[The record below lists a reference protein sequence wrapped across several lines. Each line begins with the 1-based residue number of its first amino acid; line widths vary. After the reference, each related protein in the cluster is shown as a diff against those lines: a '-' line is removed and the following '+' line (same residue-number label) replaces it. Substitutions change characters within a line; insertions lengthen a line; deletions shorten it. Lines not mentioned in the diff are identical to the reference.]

1 MFKVADKN
9 AAKKP
14 SARLSDN
21 VKSIEETVIN
31 TNAKA
36 VKWNEEKS
44 LKKKK
49 YFFTG
54 REDSNDIRDDLS
66 SQSLRDR
73 QAKDK
78 MLSDEES
85 KIYFYTTATNR
96 VMDSNKIQ
104 GKSYHTNNYR
114 SNEDSESILEKFSSS
129 SSSQIKILTVS
140 YVFMVLSLLPFTS
153 IYV

>member
-1 MFKVADKN
+1 M
-9 AAKKP
+9 
-14 SARLSDN
+14 
-21 VKSIEETVIN
+21 VKSK
-31 TNAKA
+31 AKA
-36 VKWNEEKS
+36 VVAKWKEEKPAE
-44 LKKKK
+44 KKFL
-49 YFFTG
+49 YN
-54 REDSNDIRDDLS
+54 RQHDSSRRAKESNMIKE
-66 SQSLRDR
+66 SQSILDR
-73 QAKDK
+73 QFIKDK